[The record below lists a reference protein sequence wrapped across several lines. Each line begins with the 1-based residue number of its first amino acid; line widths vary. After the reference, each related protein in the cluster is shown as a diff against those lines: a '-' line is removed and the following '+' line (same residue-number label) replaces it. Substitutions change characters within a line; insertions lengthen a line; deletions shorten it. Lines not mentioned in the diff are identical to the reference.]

1 VLSGYVLTRHY
12 FQTRDDLSIARGV
25 VKRWPRMAVP
35 VIAAVLM
42 SWALFA
48 LDLYRFTNVAP
59 ITGSDWL
66 YKFAFAYQTPFVPD
80 FWEALMQGAFLTFFR
95 GDSHYDSSLWT
106 MRIELIGSY
115 VAFGLALVLV
125 RLSAASLWVAIFL
138 VIVVVLLCNYANSNL
153 VAFPIGVALAFFM
166 VRRPLIIPF
175 WSAAILL
182 L

>member
-1 VLSGYVLTRHY
+1 MLGFFPASSGIFPNFPVEQSLAGQPWFGLLNGGAAVKFFFVLSGYVLTRHY

-125 RLSAASLWVAIFL
+125 RLSAASLW
-138 VIVVVLLCNYANSNL
+138 S
-153 VAFPIGVALAFFM
+153 
-166 VRRPLIIPF
+166 RSF
-175 WSAAILL
+175 W
-182 L
+182 